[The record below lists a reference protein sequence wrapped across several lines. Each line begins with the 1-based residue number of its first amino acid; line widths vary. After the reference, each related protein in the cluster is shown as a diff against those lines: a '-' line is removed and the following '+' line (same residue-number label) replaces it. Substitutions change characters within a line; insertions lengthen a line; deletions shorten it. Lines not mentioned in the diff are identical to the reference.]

1 MSGNTV
7 LLLPHQ
13 ERFIQSPELF
23 PEVRWH
29 FLLGGYG
36 CG

>member
-1 MSGNTV
+1 MNNNTV